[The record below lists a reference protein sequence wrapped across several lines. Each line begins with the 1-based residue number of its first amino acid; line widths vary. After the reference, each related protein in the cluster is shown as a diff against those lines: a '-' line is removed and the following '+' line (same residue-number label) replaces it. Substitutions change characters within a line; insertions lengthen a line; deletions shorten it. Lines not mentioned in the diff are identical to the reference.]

1 MTKRLLVPLALLSLA
16 VAACGTSAA
25 DKANQAASQASEPSA
40 STSQASEPSAATGF
54 PARIT
59 NCGHELTVEKA
70 PERVLMFS
78 GTAAPVL
85 DELGLLDKVTAHA
98 GAQRFGEAAGDLDQK
113 LRAIKQVSSEEL
125 ETGGASMSTEA
136 ILAVN
141 PDLVLAYDQ
150 GVDREALAKLGIP
163 FYSPEALCPNY
174 EVKQASWELVDEEFE
189 RIATIFGVTD
199 RLPQALERLHS
210 QVNELQQHSDAVAG
224 STGAA
229 LYVTP
234 GSSTFYAYGTS
245 SMVQPIF
252 SAVGLKN
259 SFDDETTRVFDMTM
273 ETLLKRD
280 PEWIVLLSQ
289 DATEQEA
296 KDTFM
301 GFPGVDALQAVTK
314 NQVVVLPFA
323 LTDPPSNLS
332 VEGAVRLAKALHQ

>member
-1 MTKRLLVPLALLSLA
+1 MRRLLIPLACLSLA
-16 VAACGTSAA
+16 VAACGTPAA
-25 DKANQAASQASEPSA
+25 DKASRSNSQASES
-40 STSQASEPSAATGF
+40 SMATGF

-59 NCGHELTVEKA
+59 SCGHELTVEKA
-70 PERVLMFS
+70 PERVLVFS

-98 GAQRFGEAAGDLDQK
+98 GAQRFGEAAGELDQK

-125 ETGGASMSTEA
+125 ETGGATMSTEA

-141 PDLVLAYDQ
+141 PDLVLAYDL

-163 FYSPEALCPNY
+163 LYSPEALCPNY
-174 EVKQASWELVDEEFE
+174 EVKQASWKLVDEEFE

-199 RLPQALERLHS
+199 RLPQVLELLHS
-210 QVNELQQHSDAVAG
+210 KVDDLGKQSKVAG
-224 STGAA
+224 STAAA
-229 LYVTP
+229 LFVTP

-259 SFDDETTRVFDMTM
+259 VFDDERTRVFDMTM
-273 ETLLKRD
+273 ETLLDRD
-280 PEWIVLLSQ
+280 PEWIVLLSM
-289 DATEQEA
+289 DATEEEVR
-296 KDTFM
+296 DTFL
-301 GFPGVDALQAVTK
+301 GFPGATALKAVEK
-314 NQVVVLPFA
+314 DHIVVLPFA

-332 VEGAVRLAKALHQ
+332 VEGAVRLSKALHQ

>member
-25 DKANQAASQASEPSA
+25 DKASQASSQASEPSA
-40 STSQASEPSAATGF
+40 TTSQASEPSAATGF
-54 PARIT
+54 PARVT

-98 GAQRFGEAAGDLDQK
+98 GAQRFGEAAGELDQK

-125 ETGGASMSTEA
+125 ETGGASMSTES
-136 ILAVN
+136 ILALN
-141 PDLVLAYDQ
+141 PDLVLAYDE

-163 FYSPEALCPNY
+163 FYSPEALCPRY
-174 EVKQASWELVDEEFE
+174 EVKQASWKLVDEEFE

-199 RLPQALERLHS
+199 RLPQVLERLHS
-210 QVNELQQHSDAVAG
+210 KVDDLGKQSKVAG
-224 STGAA
+224 STAAA
-229 LYVTP
+229 LFVTP
-234 GSSTFYAYGTS
+234 GSSTLYAYGTS

-273 ETLLKRD
+273 ETVLKRD

-296 KDTFM
+296 RDTFM